1 MSTDGGLA
9 RVLAMRCGRF
19 HCALL
24 VCSGALV
31 LSCQSPAAPTPAAPG
46 NAAKPAMPSPTPP
59 PTATSKTF
67 EEDVAFLNKYAPL
80 KVLSSD
86 NGARIAISGEY
97 QARVMTS
104 AVGAGKPSLGFINR
118 QFIEAGQV
126 GTAFDNYG
134 GEDRF
139 WLGPEGGQFGLYFP
153 ASKPFSFEFWQ
164 TPHELQEGAWQSRAE
179 SPTSI
184 TYARAFS
191 VTNYE
196 QRTFDVEVERK
207 LTLLSAEQASKNLGT
222 TLPASLRWVGFSS
235 ENKLTNK
242 GGAPW
247 QEASGLLSVWILGM
261 FAPVPGTQVIVP
273 FETRAT
279 GEIVNDRYFGK
290 VPADRLLVNEQK
302 GFLAFRADGQYRSK
316 IGLGPGRAKR
326 ALGSYSEP
334 AQLLTLVLYTKP
346 SAATRYVNSMWE
358 RQTAPYAGDVLNSY
372 NDGPPAPGK
381 PPLGGFYEIESSS
394 PAAALAPGESLTHE
408 HQTYHFTGPRADL
421 EALAQQVLGVSL
433 SDLPR

>member
-1 MSTDGGLA
+1 MANGWIQG
-9 RVLAMRCGRF
+9 
-19 HCALL
+19 ALL
-24 VCSGALV
+24 SFLSVSALA
-31 LSCQSPAAPTPAAPG
+31 CQSPAAPST
-46 NAAKPAMPSPTPP
+46 AAKPTMPSSPP
-59 PTATSKTF
+59 PSSSSKTF
-67 EEDVAFLNKYAPL
+67 EEDVAFLSRHAPV
-80 KVLSSD
+80 KVLASES
-86 NGARIAISGEY
+86 GGRIAVSSQY
-97 QARVMTS
+97 QGRVMTS
-104 AVGAGKPSLGFINR
+104 AVGAGATSLGFINR
-118 QFIEAGQV
+118 QFIEAGKT

-139 WLGPEGGQFGLYFP
+139 WLGPEGGQYGLYFP

-164 TPHELQEGAWQSRAE
+164 TPHELQEGAWQTRSE
-179 SPTSI
+179 SATSI
-184 TYARAFS
+184 SYAHAFT
-191 VTNYE
+191 VANYE
-196 QRTFDVEVERK
+196 QRQFKVEIERK
-207 LTLLSAEQASKNLGT
+207 LTLLSAEQASQRLGLA
-222 TLPASLRWVGFSS
+222 LPPSLSWVGFSS
-235 ENKLTNK
+235 ENKLTNT
-242 GGAPW
+242 GSDAW
-247 QEASGLLSVWILGM
+247 QEASGLLSIWILGM

-273 FETRAT
+273 FETTAS
-279 GEIVNDRYFGK
+279 GQIVNDAYFGK
-290 VPADRLLVNEQK
+290 VPADRLRVNEQQ
-302 GFLAFRADGQYRSK
+302 GFLTFRADGKYRSK
-316 IGLGPGRAKR
+316 IGLGPARAKR